1 VGSVV
6 EHLRSGYL
14 LPQFTPEA
22 LQQGLRMLLDDP
34 HRRQALSRRA
44 SQQAAERFQPQQV
57 AAQHLHLYQRLVA
70 GGGF

>member
-1 VGSVV
+1 V
-6 EHLRSGYL
+6 
-14 LPQFTPEA
+14 
-22 LQQGLRMLLDDP
+22 LLDDP